1 MISKI
6 WNNKSFFIIFSF
18 WISNKQNETRTTK
31 LRFFPLNDVVQR
43 LRHTHICIFAD
54 CTDVSCR
61 CELPANSRTVIG
73 SSPQQ
78 PSLQRP
84 LVSRGVWCFPVQ
96 LKWSRLGSA
105 WREWFI
111 QSGLFFPDF
120 WPFCLSFSLHVPLV
134 SVFTWSRLVLMFRYV
149 GRVPTCPRLSSNH
162 LRAHLLA
169 CTSDI
174 CMALARCKHT
184 SGRSVLML
192 FLLHSLR
199 LWLRT
204 RSSAAD
210 RTGSDMLD
218 VQRENLFLTIFNL
231 GHIRV
236 IWKFPAC
243 INLTVSFWFASALMS
258 SLFLVSWFECQEE
271 VKGGS
276 CL

>member
-1 MISKI
+1 MMSKML
-6 WNNKSFFIIFSF
+6 NKKSFFIIFSF

-43 LRHTHICIFAD
+43 LRHTHICICAD

-105 WREWFI
+105 WRDLFI
-111 QSGLFFPDF
+111 QSGLFFSDF

-162 LRAHLLA
+162 LRVHLLA

-174 CMALARCKHT
+174 CMALGVNTPRAALCSCCSSFT
-184 SGRSVLML
+184 LSVSDSEPEA
-192 FLLHSLR
+192 LLVI
-199 LWLRT
+199 
-204 RSSAAD
+204 
-210 RTGSDMLD
+210 GQ
-218 VQRENLFLTIFNL
+218 VQTCWTF
-231 GHIRV
+231 
-236 IWKFPAC
+236 
-243 INLTVSFWFASALMS
+243 
-258 SLFLVSWFECQEE
+258 
-271 VKGGS
+271 KGKTYF
-276 CL
+276 